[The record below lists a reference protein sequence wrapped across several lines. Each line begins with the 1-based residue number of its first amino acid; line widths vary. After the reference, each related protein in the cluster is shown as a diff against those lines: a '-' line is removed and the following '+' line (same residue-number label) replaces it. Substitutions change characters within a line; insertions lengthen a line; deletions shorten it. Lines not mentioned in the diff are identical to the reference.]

1 MDVSVFEIN
10 TIITQDLNKQNNK
23 NRRLIDV
30 FNLKTKQGE

>member
-10 TIITQDLNKQNNK
+10 TIITQDLNKRNNK